1 MEVFAG
7 HYELPPAEHPN
18 AKTSS
23 AARQAVAG
31 ESESNAKCGGGAVN
45 SGDGIGCSTGS
56 IGDSEGIPQGRLSQ
70 SFREAVARPSW
81 NRWNRKK
88 VSPEHI
94 HPDAD
99 WPSRSGSRGKIQRY
113 HGIGKER
120 NPRGSTANLAFAPV
134 IDSAGAFNRAGLTD
148 STDLRIACNR
158 RSVRG
163 PPWHSL

>member
-1 MEVFAG
+1 LGVFAG

-81 NRWNRKK
+81 NRRNRKK
-88 VSPEHI
+88 GIAAAYSSGCRLAESAPVKRQNATVSWYRKWEK
-94 HPDAD
+94 AA
-99 WPSRSGSRGKIQRY
+99 WLNGESRLRV
-113 HGIGKER
+113 
-120 NPRGSTANLAFAPV
+120 V
-134 IDSAGAFNRAGLTD
+134 IDSAGAFNRSGLTD
-148 STDLRIACNR
+148 SADLRLACNTR
-158 RSVRG
+158 AVRFPG
-163 PPWHSL
+163 WHGL